1 MLTPLSTLI
10 NPAAYLWQRWQR
22 KGLRPGQAR
31 LSTIIR
37 HMRKASA

>member
-10 NPAAYLWQRWQR
+10 NTAAYLWQRWQR
-22 KGLRPGQAR
+22 KGLRSGQAR